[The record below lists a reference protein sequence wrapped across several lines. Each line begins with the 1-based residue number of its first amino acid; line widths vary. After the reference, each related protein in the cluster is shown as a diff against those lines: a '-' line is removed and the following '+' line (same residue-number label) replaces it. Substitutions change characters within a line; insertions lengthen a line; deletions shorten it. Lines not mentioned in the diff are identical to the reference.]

1 MSETSVGC
9 FGKLPI
15 QGDFLRLNAA
25 GSEVAELDQWV
36 QEGLHTAKSK
46 LGNRW
51 EETFAASDPWQFVY
65 TAEKAD
71 RFLVGV
77 SIPSRDQSGRR
88 YPLFLFLRVDRSR
101 LPCPVYF
108 APMLFSSF
116 WPAARELGRNGWAGL
131 DGKTFLSRV
140 ERLPVAPGDA
150 ATVRTD
156 FARRLESR
164 SAPEF
169 WTDLFGEAR
178 RDRLGALGRNLRGLT
193 ASLRATA
200 GAKVGFGFTVP
211 LSRDDDHEGDDIPF
225 WCELLGRAARRDL
238 GDPILLWSR
247 RPAKG
252 HPTLWVSYRRP
263 GPKTVLALI
272 GAPVDDESWYDLA
285 PERRASEG
293 AVFLGDESRDRAP
306 AEDEGSVAAFLRS
319 VETLT

>member
-1 MSETSVGC
+1 MSEYSVGC

-25 GSEVAELDQWV
+25 GPEVAEFDQWV
-36 QEGLHTAKSK
+36 QEGLHAAKSK
-46 LGNRW
+46 LGARW
-51 EETFAASDPWQFVY
+51 EETFDASDPWQFVY
-65 TAEKAD
+65 PAEKAG

-88 YPLFLFLRVDRSR
+88 YPLFLFLRVDRSQF
-101 LPCPVYF
+101 PCPAYF

-116 WPAARELGRNGWAGL
+116 WPAARELGQNGWVGL

-140 ERLPVAPGDA
+140 ERLSVVMGDA
-150 ATVRTD
+150 VTVRTD
-156 FARRLESR
+156 FARRLER
-164 SAPEF
+164 RPAHEF
-169 WTDLFGEAR
+169 WSDVFGESR
-178 RDRLGALGRNLRGLT
+178 RERLDVLDRNLRGLT

-200 GAKVGFGFTVP
+200 GATIGFGFTVP
-211 LSRDDDHEGDDIPF
+211 LSRDGEYEGDDIPF
-225 WCELLGRAARRDL
+225 WCAVLGRAAQRDL

-247 RPAKG
+247 RPAKVR
-252 HPTLWVSYRRP
+252 PALRVSYSRP

-272 GAPVDDESWYDLA
+272 GAPVEDESWYDLA

-306 AEDEGSVAAFLRS
+306 AEDEGSLAAFLRS